1 MATRI
6 AFALAIVGGSSLVLA
21 GAQKP
26 QLADLLKTAGAYLA
40 EYSQTIAVTAEED
53 YVQRDTTTS
62 SAPRRLQSDI
72 VLIGIGNGVV
82 VGHRDIFA
90 VDASKIRERDERLLK
105 LFRVPNPASAQEAAK
120 AMEDESVH
128 YYLSPNL
135 RTLDA
140 PGLALEFLREANQAN
155 SEFALEGVR
164 KSGDLQ
170 IATVKFVER
179 PTSRILPTPE
189 GAKTSGKFWIDVAT
203 GAVTQTELTVDH
215 REYFRF
221 HIATKFAKDA
231 AVGAWVPAEVLQD
244 VDIRTPTNNAHS
256 NMGAGGQ
263 LGSRRS
269 FEGRIKYSKY
279 RRLGL

>member
-1 MATRI
+1 MAER
-6 AFALAIVGGSSLVLA
+6 FALALVLA
-21 GAQKP
+21 TGWSLVATAQKP
-26 QLADLLKTAGAYLA
+26 QLADVLKAAAGYLS
-40 EYSQTIAVTAEED
+40 EYSQSLAVTAEEE

-62 SAPRRLQSDI
+62 SAPRRIQSDI
-72 VLIGIGNGVV
+72 VMVGIGNGVV
-82 VGHRDIFA
+82 VGYRDVFA
-90 VDASKIRERDERLLK
+90 VDNTKIRERDERMLK
-105 LFRVPNPASAQEAAK
+105 LFRVPTPAAGQEPAK
-120 AMEDESVH
+120 AMEDENAH

-135 RTLDA
+135 RTIDA
-140 PGLALEFLREANQAN
+140 PGLALEFLREANQPK
-155 SEFALEGVR
+155 SDFQIEGTR
-164 KSGDLQ
+164 KVGDAQ
-170 IATVKFVER
+170 IVTVKFTEQ

-189 GAKTSGKFWIDVAT
+189 GSKTSGKFSIDAAT

-221 HIATKFAKDA
+221 HIATKFAKDPT
-231 AVGAWVPAEVLQD
+231 VGAWVPAEVLQD

-279 RRLGL
+279 RRLSEK